1 MEDYDDDE
9 FNHQPIS
16 INDFLSFLKKYQNQF
31 ESHTKLFRFF
41 ELLAIL
47 FKKLSPKQQVS
58 FQYFFGC
65 PSEGFFKNADFL
77 ELFKT
82 VLNLLYS
89 TDQFSLQLF
98 FFNHEQEHINTAMEV
113 LELGQFFVELF
124 FPRNI
129 SDIEYVAN
137 LNKAG
142 MSDDILIGLLVHR
155 KQFLSFNKVFDVEAK
170 FKEFFRDG
178 HETKSFCEDLR
189 KLIMSDPN
197 ICKFLWNHCDICG
210 KEIQIN
216 AVNYEIRACT
226 DCRGPCILR
235 PKLDPALRPTFLR
248 RLLNIFKY
256 FFD

>member
-1 MEDYDDDE
+1 MEDYDE
-9 FNHQPIS
+9 ELYHQPIS
-16 INDFLSFLKKYQNQF
+16 TNDFLRELKKYQNQF
-31 ESHTKLFRFF
+31 ESHTKFFRFF

-47 FKKLSPKQQVS
+47 FEKLSPKQQDS

-65 PSEGFFKNADFL
+65 LSEEFFKNADFL

-89 TDQFSLQLF
+89 TDQFSLLLF
-98 FFNHEQEHINTAMEV
+98 FFNHKQEHIDTAMEV

-142 MSDDILIGLLVHR
+142 MSDNILIGLLVHR
-155 KQFLSFNKVFDVEAK
+155 KQFLSCNEVFDVEAK

-189 KLIMSDPN
+189 KLITSDPN

-210 KEIQIN
+210 KEIQIK

-226 DCRGPCILR
+226 DCGGPCVLL
-235 PKLDPALRPTFLR
+235 PELVPALRPTFLR
-248 RLLNIFKY
+248 RILNIFKY